1 MTARNSVKDA
11 GPISAVNGRNARTV
25 KTAAPAPSARSG
37 SKGRRVATAPRSGR
51 IAHLLRTGPIR
62 GNSVRTNTDAR
73 LHPAQERPSR
83 AKAIT
88 SASGAAAEAATVA
101 TVANA
106 ANAANT
112 AALHRRHLEARKI
125 ALQQLRPRSKDQHR
139 RLLQRRS

>member
-25 KTAAPAPSARSG
+25 KTAAPAPSVRSG
-37 SKGRRVATAPRSGR
+37 SKGRRVAAVPRSGR
-51 IAHLLRTGPIR
+51 ITHLLRTGPIR
-62 GNSVRTNTDAR
+62 GNSVRTSTDAR

-101 TVANA
+101 
-106 ANAANT
+106 NAANT
-112 AALHRRHLEARKI
+112 VGLHRRHLKARKA
-125 ALQQLRPRSKDQHR
+125 ALQQPRPRSTDQHR
-139 RLLQRRS
+139 RLLQRSS